1 MAGKR
6 ARELAID
13 KKLVETQSHLLPR
26 LRGSEKKRLLEQGMD
41 PEQIE
46 QMQDTLPTEKSKVQ
60 GLEKIRLRQRVDGGV
75 DFAED
80 NGMDMDSE

>member
-80 NGMDMDSE
+80 NGLDIDSE